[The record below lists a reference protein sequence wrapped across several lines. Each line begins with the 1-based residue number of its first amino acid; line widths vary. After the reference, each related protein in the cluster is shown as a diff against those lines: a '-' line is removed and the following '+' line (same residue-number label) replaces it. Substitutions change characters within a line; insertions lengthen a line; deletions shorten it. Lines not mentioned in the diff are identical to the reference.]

1 MKKIIAILLVL
12 VTIFTL
18 CVYAESQLEQADIT
32 LTETAVEGS
41 EADVVDEIQ
50 LQNDVEQIDE
60 EQPLVEQNGLKIYE
74 PVFTKTGSTAAVSSL
89 LTVQSLT
96 ITVPAK
102 ATADAHTD
110 GVPLAVMVSLFE
122 KNDDMEDGSFCG
134 CFTPEEGMVT
144 LLPGE
149 EKDIKVTLDLS
160 GYKPL
165 QRKNLYVKVMLWDGY
180 STMKPYLVPAYE
192 KFR

>member
-1 MKKIIAILLVL
+1 M
-12 VTIFTL
+12 
-18 CVYAESQLEQADIT
+18 EQADIT

-60 EQPLVEQNGLKIYE
+60 EQPLVEQNGLEIYE

-102 ATADAHTD
+102 ATADAYTD